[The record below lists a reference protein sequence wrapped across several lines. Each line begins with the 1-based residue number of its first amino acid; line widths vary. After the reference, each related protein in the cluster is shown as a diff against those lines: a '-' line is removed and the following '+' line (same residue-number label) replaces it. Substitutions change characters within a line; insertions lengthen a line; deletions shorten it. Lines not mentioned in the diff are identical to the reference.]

1 MKIGVVSDTHGSL
14 VRLRPAATMLESLEV
29 DVVLHCGDV
38 GSAAVVEALSRWPA
52 HFVRGNCDF
61 GVEAELSA
69 ACTGNAVWHGPF
81 ASLAFGGLRIA
92 LVHGDDARRKQEALS
107 SGEFDFVCVGHTHV
121 AERRKFGQTTLFNPG
136 ALYRTSSPSIGLID
150 SESRE
155 GHIIRLE

>member
-1 MKIGVVSDTHGSL
+1 VKIGVVSDTHGSV

-38 GSAAVVEALSRWPA
+38 GSAAVVEAFSRWPA

-61 GVEAELSA
+61 GLEADLSA
-69 ACTGNAVWHGPF
+69 ACVGNAVWQGEF
-81 ASLAFGGLRIA
+81 ASLELGGLRIA
-92 LVHGDDARRKQEALS
+92 LLHGDDERRQREALS

-121 AERRKFGQTTLFNPG
+121 AQTRKVGETTLFNPG

-150 SESRE
+150 CESCTA
-155 GHIIRLE
+155 HVIRIE

>member
-61 GVEAELSA
+61 GLEDELSA
-69 ACTGNAVWHGPF
+69 ACVGNAIWHGPF
-81 ASLAFGGLRIA
+81 AALAFGDLRIA
-92 LVHGDDARRKQEALS
+92 LLHGDDERRKQQAVT
-107 SGEFDFVCVGHTHV
+107 SGDYDFVCVGHTHV
-121 AERRKFGQTTLFNPG
+121 AEIRKFGPTTLFNPG

-150 SESRE
+150 SETKE
-155 GHIIRLE
+155 AHIIRIE